1 MEIKA
6 LFGIL
11 SSIVVLIGGFP
22 YIKDIYKRKARPH
35 VLSWLGW
42 GFITSLGALAMLASG
57 SKWVVA
63 ILFANSLLCFII
75 VVFSIVR
82 KVAILSTTKLDYLFF
97 GLGIL
102 GLVLWQTLD
111 MPIFAIVCAI
121 LADFSFGLPNII
133 KIYKKPK
140 TETTFIWLTATLSGL
155 LSMFAI
161 EHFTFSQSGYPIYLF
176 IYDTIVLLLVL
187 KVVRKK

>member
-1 MEIKA
+1 MEMKA

-22 YIKDIYKRKARPH
+22 YIKDIYKRQAHPH

-42 GFITSLGALAMLASG
+42 GFITSLGAFAMLASG

-75 VVFSIVR
+75 VIFSLIR
-82 KVAILSTTKLDYLFF
+82 KVAILSTSKFDYVFF

-102 GLVLWQTLD
+102 GLVLWQTLN
-111 MPIFAIVCAI
+111 MPIFAIICAI

-133 KIYKKPK
+133 KIYKKPNS
-140 TETTFIWLTATLSGL
+140 ETRFIWFAAALSGL

-161 EHFTFSQSGYPIYLF
+161 QNFTFSESAYPIYLF
-176 IYDTIVLLLVL
+176 MYDTIVLFLVL
-187 KVVRKK
+187 NIIRKK

>member
-11 SSIVVLIGGFP
+11 SSVFVLIGGFP
-22 YIKDIYKRKARPH
+22 YIRDIYKRQARPH
-35 VLSWLGW
+35 VLSWVGW
-42 GFITSLGALAMLASG
+42 GFITSLGAFAMLASG

-63 ILFANSLLCFII
+63 ILFANSLSCFII
-75 VVFSIVR
+75 VLFSIIR
-82 KVAILSTTKLDYLFF
+82 KVAILSTSKFDYLFF

-102 GLVLWQTLD
+102 GLVLWQTLN
-111 MPIFAIVCAI
+111 MPIFAIICAI
-121 LADFSFGLPNII
+121 LADFSFGVPNII

-140 TETTFIWLTATLSGL
+140 TETSFIWLTASLSGL

-161 EHFTFSQSGYPIYLF
+161 EQFTFSESGYPIYLF